1 MAETRRKLTTIFS
14 ADVQDYSRLMRAD
27 EEGTLAILKRYRDAM
42 TRLIEAHGGRVIN
55 TWGDGLIA
63 DFPSVVEALRAAI
76 DVQNELAGYNAKC
89 PDDAQMLFR
98 IGINLGDVIAD
109 GDDIYG
115 DGVNVAARLQ
125 ASAPA
130 GGIVISNTVY
140 DQVRNKVAVGFEFL
154 GQLEV
159 KNIDGGVPSYAVR
172 IGASDGDGAV
182 VDRRGEWGRSAEQSG
197 RSTTAAAE
205 TVAKPMGLTGKFMGT
220 LAVIGAGLA
229 AVNLLTWRGVFW
241 AAWPL
246 LAFAVVA
253 ALRWVRANSKI
264 DPVIGTLAI
273 AGMALVAINLLSWRG
288 VFWAVWP
295 LLAIAVAAG
304 IRWVMRQRNSVRR

>member
-1 MAETRRKLTTIFS
+1 
-14 ADVQDYSRLMRAD
+14 
-27 EEGTLAILKRYRDAM
+27 
-42 TRLIEAHGGRVIN
+42 
-55 TWGDGLIA
+55 
-63 DFPSVVEALRAAI
+63 
-76 DVQNELAGYNAKC
+76 
-89 PDDAQMLFR
+89 
-98 IGINLGDVIAD
+98 
-109 GDDIYG
+109 
-115 DGVNVAARLQ
+115 
-125 ASAPA
+125 
-130 GGIVISNTVY
+130 
-140 DQVRNKVAVGFEFL
+140 
-154 GQLEV
+154 V

-197 RSTTAAAE
+197 RYATAAAE

-220 LAVIGAGLA
+220 LAVIGVGLA